1 MHSVMP
7 YTSHGRHVE
16 PSVWK
21 MSESYLRET
30 EGQRGVRNRRTELRR
45 IIARRIARRGARLV
59 VEANDERRVRFR
71 DRRDV
76 ADDVDGDAVDRRQEE
91 LEVGP
96 RDELGEHAARLL
108 VQQPAQL
115 GLVALE
121 AARHVAEV
129 PHL

>member
-1 MHSVMP
+1 
-7 YTSHGRHVE
+7 
-16 PSVWK
+16 
-21 MSESYLRET
+21 MSESYLRGT
-30 EGQRGVRNRRTELRR
+30 EGRAGVRNRRKELRR
-45 IIARRIARRGARLV
+45 IFARRIARRGARLV